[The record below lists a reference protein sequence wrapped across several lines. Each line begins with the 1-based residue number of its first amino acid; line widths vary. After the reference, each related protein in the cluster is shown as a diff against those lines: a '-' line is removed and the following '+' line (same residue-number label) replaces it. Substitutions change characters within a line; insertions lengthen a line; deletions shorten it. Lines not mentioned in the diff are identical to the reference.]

1 MNFHYIRNQI
11 SKNITKICVNL
22 LIETCKKNRLR
33 ILISISTS
41 EGIGMLN
48 PEEEVITLMKKA
60 GIDLVATLP
69 CDRIKNLLPLVS
81 KNFPEIKM
89 TREENGV
96 GICAGF
102 YLAGG
107 KPLMLIQSTGLG
119 NMINALESLN
129 VTCKIPLPVLTSWRG
144 VYKEAIE
151 AQVPLGVHL
160 PAILEGAGLAYTI
173 IDEVEKLHQ
182 IENVISD
189 AFENSRP
196 HIALISPKV
205 WEASECCAWQGAGMP
220 EKPEVMERTCSIFL
234 KKEVLKPV
242 MLRNDA
248 ICAIASELDD
258 EVTVTNLGVPCK
270 ELYACKD
277 RDLNFYMFGS
287 MGLVS
292 SIGMGI
298 ALRSEKTVV
307 AFDGDGSLLMNP
319 NALLEIAKESPK
331 NLIIIALDNGA
342 YGSTGSQETCA
353 LRYIDLEIFANACGI
368 TNTAKVNTREDLIKA
383 FKKFRDMKELALIHV
398 ILKPGNTNAPNIP
411 LSPEGAAKQFK
422 EALEA
427 KKN

>member
-1 MNFHYIRNQI
+1 MA
-11 SKNITKICVNL
+11 
-22 LIETCKKNRLR
+22 
-33 ILISISTS
+33 
-41 EGIGMLN
+41 N
-48 PEEEVITLMKKA
+48 PEEEVISIMKKA

-81 KNFPEIKM
+81 KNFPEIKL

-129 VTCKIPLPVLTSWRG
+129 VTCKIPLPILTSWRG

-151 AQVPLGVHL
+151 AQVPLGVRL
-160 PAILEGAGLAYTI
+160 PAILEGAGFAYTI
-173 IDEVEKLHQ
+173 IDEAEKLSL
-182 IENVISD
+182 IEDVILDS
-189 AFENSRP
+189 FENSRP

-205 WEASECCAWQGAGMP
+205 WEASDCCAWKEAGMP
-220 EKPEVMERTCSIFL
+220 EKPEVMEKTCRFSL
-234 KKEVLKPV
+234 TRETLRPV

-248 ICAIASELDD
+248 ICAVASELD
-258 EVTVTNLGVPCK
+258 EEITVTNLGVPCK

-277 RDLNFYMFGS
+277 RALNFYMFGS

-319 NALLEIAKESPK
+319 NALLEIAKEAPK

-368 TNTAKVNTREDLIKA
+368 PNTAKVNTREGLAEA
-383 FKKFRDMKELALIHV
+383 FRKFRAMEELALIHV
-398 ILKPGNTNAPNIP
+398 ILMPGNTNAPNIP
-411 LSPEGAAKQFK
+411 MSPEEATKRFK
-422 EALEA
+422 EALD
-427 KKN
+427 KP

>member
-1 MNFHYIRNQI
+1 M
-11 SKNITKICVNL
+11 V
-22 LIETCKKNRLR
+22 
-33 ILISISTS
+33 
-41 EGIGMLN
+41 N
-48 PEEEVITLMKKA
+48 PEEEVIAIMKKA

-81 KNFPEIKM
+81 KNFPEIKL

-107 KPLMLIQSTGLG
+107 KPVMLIQSTGLG

-129 VTCKIPLPVLTSWRG
+129 VTCKIPLPILTSWRG

-160 PAILEGAGLAYTI
+160 PSILEGAGLAYTI
-173 IDEVEKLHQ
+173 IDEAEKLSRIQ
-182 IENVISD
+182 DVILD
-189 AFENSRP
+189 AFENSRA

-205 WEASECCAWQGAGMP
+205 WEASDCCAWQDAGLP
-220 EKPEVMERTCSIFL
+220 EKPEVMERTCSFSF

-248 ICAIASELDD
+248 ICAIASELDG
-258 EVTVTNLGVPCK
+258 EITVTNLGVPCK

-292 SIGMGI
+292 SIGMGV

-307 AFDGDGSLLMNP
+307 VFDGDGSLLMNP
-319 NALLEIAKESPK
+319 NALLEIAKEAPK

-368 TNTAKVNTREDLIKA
+368 QNTAKVNTREGLIEAFQKFKA
-383 FKKFRDMKELALIHV
+383 MKELSVIHV

-411 LSPEGAAKQFK
+411 MSPEEAAKRFK
-422 EALEA
+422 EAMEA
-427 KKN
+427 KALK